1 MRGGARPGAGRK
13 KGSVSKAT
21 VYRQEML
28 AKAAAEGISP
38 LEVMMTAMREAWEKG
53 DKEKAVQVAEK
64 AAPYIHAKLAAVQHS
79 GDADNPIHTRTQIQ
93 QVIVDGS
100 GEGES
105 DPGLRAKEARTAH

>member
-1 MRGGARPGAGRK
+1 MRGGKRPGAGRK
-13 KGSVSKAT
+13 KGSVTKAT

-38 LEVMMTAMREAWEKG
+38 LEVMMTAMREAWEAG

-79 GDADNPIHTRTQIQ
+79 GDADNPIHSKSVIEQR
-93 QVIVDGS
+93 IVDASHANYPNGRS
-100 GEGES
+100 EETG
-105 DPGLRAKEARTAH
+105 TTH

>member
-13 KGSVSKAT
+13 KGSVTKAT

-28 AKAAAEGISP
+28 ARAAAEGISP
-38 LEVMMTAMREAWEKG
+38 LEVMMTAMREAWENG

-79 GDADNPIHTRTQIQ
+79 GDADNPVAYQIMSGVTRQ
-93 QVIVDGS
+93 D
-100 GEGES
+100 
-105 DPGLRAKEARTAH
+105 DPTNDDDQAHATH

>member
-13 KGSVSKAT
+13 KGSVTKAT

-38 LEVMMTAMREAWEKG
+38 LEVMMTAMREAWEAG

-79 GDADNPIHTRTQIQ
+79 GDADAPLQH
-93 QVIVDGS
+93 VISSAVPRYDADDDDQRPAPKS
-100 GEGES
+100 
-105 DPGLRAKEARTAH
+105 H